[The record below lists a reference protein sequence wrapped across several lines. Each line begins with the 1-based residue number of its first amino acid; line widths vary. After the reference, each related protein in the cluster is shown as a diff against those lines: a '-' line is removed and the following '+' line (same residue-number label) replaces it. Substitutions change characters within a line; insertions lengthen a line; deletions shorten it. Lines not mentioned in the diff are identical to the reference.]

1 MQIPLEHPN
10 WTQIQ
15 SLSSIRSRPNSNL
28 SPNTTCA
35 FLSRAIPDWTSSW
48 EFTRLRLPENPPEP
62 RHPKIL
68 KAGAAGMCWHY
79 IRGEMPPLCGCIPSR
94 HKIAE
99 IWRESWRNLK
109 IYWKR
114 FLAEVSKFLS
124 GGKGNQRLL
133 TPLTIEV
140 QLKFFTC
147 LEHWGSF
154 CHICCRK
161 QFLRSYYFWA
171 HCIELHE
178 QPFWNLNCLGQSSGP
193 WQCPWVQIF
202 QLLLSGRLS
211 DGWGLCFPQRG
222 EMKL

>member
-1 MQIPLEHPN
+1 
-10 WTQIQ
+10 
-15 SLSSIRSRPNSNL
+15 
-28 SPNTTCA
+28 
-35 FLSRAIPDWTSSW
+35 
-48 EFTRLRLPENPPEP
+48 
-62 RHPKIL
+62 
-68 KAGAAGMCWHY
+68 
-79 IRGEMPPLCGCIPSR
+79 MPPLCGCIPSP
-94 HKIAE
+94 HKIAD
-99 IWRESWRNLK
+99 IWRECWRNLK

-114 FLAEVSKFLS
+114 FLAKVSKFLS

-133 TPLTIEV
+133 TSLTIEV

-161 QFLRSYYFWA
+161 QLLRSYYFWA

-193 WQCPWVQIF
+193 CQYPWVQIF

-222 EMKL
+222 EMKLQRCGHGYLSSDSAWALTDFKMPIIITCVTKLPSYLSCDPAWMW